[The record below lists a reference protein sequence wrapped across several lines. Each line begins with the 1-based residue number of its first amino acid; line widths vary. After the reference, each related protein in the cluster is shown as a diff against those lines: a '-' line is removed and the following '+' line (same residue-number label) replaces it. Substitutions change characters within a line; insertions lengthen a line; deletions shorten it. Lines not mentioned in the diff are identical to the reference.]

1 MNESLHHVHTPV
13 QDRPTRV
20 LLCHL
25 ACGTSLPPFTTHTAV
40 LLPLNA
46 SAFPA
51 SSSHAGSVRARVLS
65 RVRLL
70 VTPWA
75 VARRAPLSTWILQAR
90 ILEWV
95 VTSFSRGSSD
105 PGIEPESLASLASA
119 LAGSF
124 FSSCATGAALMLA
137 VTRSKRSRGCLS
149 LLLQYR

>member
-13 QDRPTRV
+13 QDRPARV

-25 ACGTSLPPFTTHTAV
+25 ACGTS
-40 LLPLNA
+40 LPLNA

-51 SSSHAGSVRARVLS
+51 SSSHAGSARARVLS